1 MSHNPPPTGL
11 SMHNLAAEVTLTE
24 LVNMNHSFALS
35 FPDCQAF
42 GAMSGIQM
50 FGSFVDH
57 IGCSQVGAVRK
68 QKIIEKVERMRISN
82 LPNKY
87 LSGGCCLD
95 YYY

>member
-42 GAMSGIQM
+42 GAMSGIEM
-50 FGSFVDH
+50 FGSFGGVTLD
-57 IGCSQVGAVRK
+57 ALRLALLENRK
-68 QKIIEKVERMRISN
+68 LLRKLN
-82 LPNKY
+82 
-87 LSGGCCLD
+87 G
-95 YYY
+95 